1 MNQFHIKRNCFNGV
15 AVLDFSGG
23 AFRDFNGVGALV
35 FNGEAVFGFN
45 CEAVF
50 AVNGE
55 AVFAFNGEAV
65 FAFNGGAVSLDS
77 QGCKPLVGIPTT
89 NRKSRSDGIGS
100 SRVSVVAMNHRS
112 PPIAKTVNAT
122 APPFPIQPGTISRGS
137 HPWLSNTIAPRFNS
151 ISPRFNSIAPRFKCD
166 APRFRPN
173 TMSHPT
179 MVGPRLRIQTPE
191 TTIDTQ

>member
-1 MNQFHIKRNCFNGV
+1 MSESYRRIYSSCVPRNQGMNQFHIKRNC
-15 AVLDFSGG
+15 
-23 AFRDFNGVGALV
+23 
-35 FNGEAVFGFN
+35 
-45 CEAVF
+45 
-50 AVNGE
+50 
-55 AVFAFNGEAV
+55 FNGEAV

-137 HPWLSNTIAPRFNS
+137 HPWLSNTIAPRFNT
-151 ISPRFNSIAPRFKCD
+151 IAPRFKCA

-173 TMSHPT
+173 TISR
-179 MVGPRLRIQTPE
+179 PRRKKG
-191 TTIDTQ
+191 TQLVSSSLLVPGD